1 MELLD
6 FESRANF
13 EFLKFGS
20 LLPEERKEVFYANCE
35 KILEYAHATVKDLC
49 LLGYRLKELK
59 GFATWQYVI
68 DPETG
73 KEYRYD
79 NFAEFCGYAFGF
91 SKTKVSNLLAIAEF
105 VKLNGPNVDFIDEKY
120 AGYNTSQLIE
130 LASVYVCNRDW
141 FSPKQTI
148 SEMRLIKKQLSGDWH
163 SNWTPEEALAEAK
176 RRAGVEAVQKCCA
189 QVKAIL
195 SESEQEPE
203 AKFPAGA
210 MEEPGGESVEAM
222 AEGGESDVGIDEEC
236 SKAEVSDVGQMEDD
250 EDYEDDE
257 GGEDGMD
264 PAFWL
269 RYNLTT
275 RAGRRAFL
283 QDYRTWHKDWGRP
296 LSEQGYSCFLKNKS
310 ELYAVE
316 ESIGTG
322 RIDDRKQETGVR
334 YYFRFSTYEDWFR
347 VTKEQLEEY
356 MASHIDELR

>member
-6 FESRANF
+6 FESRPNF

-20 LLPEERKEVFYANCE
+20 LLPEDRKEVFYTDCE
-35 KILEYAHATVKDLC
+35 KILEYAHATVKDMC

-130 LASVYVCNRDW
+130 LASVYVYNRDW

-148 SEMRLIKKQLSGDWH
+148 SEMRLIKKQLSGDWQ

-195 SESEQEPE
+195 SESGPE
-203 AKFPAGA
+203 SETKFPAGA
-210 MEEPGGESVEAM
+210 MEEPGGESVSAM
-222 AEGGESDVGIDEEC
+222 AEGGESDVGIEE
-236 SKAEVSDVGQMEDD
+236 KEPEAEVSDVGQTELTAADVN
-250 EDYEDDE
+250 
-257 GGEDGMD
+257 
-264 PAFWL
+264 WL
-269 RYNLTT
+269 ERIIEENRGRYDFGV
-275 RAGRRAFL
+275 RAGRRKFL
-283 QDYRTWHKDWGRP
+283 SDYRNWQETFGGP
-296 LSEQGYSCFLKNKS
+296 LAEREYSYFLGNGS
-310 ELYAVE
+310 ELLAVE
-316 ESIGTG
+316 ERTGTG
-322 RIDDRKQETGVR
+322 AIDDRTQEIAVR
-334 YYFRFSTYEDWFR
+334 YYFRFSVSEDWFS
-347 VTKEQLEEY
+347 VTKAQLEEY
-356 MASHIDELR
+356 LAVHEKELRYK

>member
-13 EFLKFGS
+13 EFFKFGS
-20 LLPEERKEVFYANCE
+20 LLPEERKEVFYTDCE
-35 KILEYAHATVKDLC
+35 KILEYAHATVKDMC

-73 KEYRYD
+73 KKYRYD

-130 LASVYVCNRDW
+130 LSSVYEWERDW

-148 SEMRLIKKQLSGDWH
+148 SEMRLIKKQLSRDWQ

-176 RRAGVEAVQKCCA
+176 RRAGVEAVQKYCA

-195 SESEQEPE
+195 SEPGPESE
-203 AKFPAGA
+203 AKFPAEA
-210 MEEPGGESVEAM
+210 MEEPGGEESEA
-222 AEGGESDVGIDEEC
+222 GVSDVGQSEKPGGEE

-257 GGEDGMD
+257 GGEDGPD
-264 PAFWL
+264 PVFWL

-322 RIDDRKQETGVR
+322 RVDDRKRETGVR
-334 YYFRFSTYEDWFR
+334 YYFRFSVYEDWFR